1 LWVDGV
7 AGFLVCTGS
16 RVTFGQAVLEGGPV
30 DVPLF
35 ADVSRIH
42 AELSRDGEGFLI
54 EAGKGA
60 TGAHRSLL
68 VNGKD
73 MTRSVLTA
81 GDRITL
87 GGACQF
93 LFHRPVP
100 VSGTAR
106 LELTSGHRLVHA
118 VEGVLLMAN
127 EVILG
132 PAAGSH
138 VVVPGVADRILL
150 YRSKEGLG
158 VRVPG
163 GKVLVND
170 RPHAERAALPLP
182 ATVEADG
189 VTFAVEPVG
198 PRV

>member
-1 LWVDGV
+1 
-7 AGFLVCTGS
+7 
-16 RVTFGQAVLEGGPV
+16 
-30 DVPLF
+30 
-35 ADVSRIH
+35 
-42 AELSRDGEGFLI
+42 
-54 EAGKGA
+54 
-60 TGAHRSLL
+60 
-68 VNGKD
+68 
-73 MTRSVLTA
+73 
-81 GDRITL
+81 
-87 GGACQF
+87 
-93 LFHRPVP
+93 
-100 VSGTAR
+100 

-132 PAAGSH
+132 PAGGSH
-138 VVVPGVADRILL
+138 IVIPGATERVLL

-170 RPHAERAALPLP
+170 RPHAERAPLPFP

-189 VTFAVEPVG
+189 VTFALEPVG